1 MGRSSASFEATMKYV
16 LVLSLLAFAVNTAV
30 SFSDE
35 VVEKAKLNITEEK
48 AEDFGVILNKIKGK
62 AIEAGRSYKI
72 WLFVCEA
79 DNFMWNHKCK
89 MHCMGQG
96 YLEGYCDDGN
106 RCTCKIK
113 IN

>member
-62 AIEAGRSYKI
+62 AIDASRSYKI
-72 WLFVCEA
+72 WLFDCEA
-79 DNFMWNHKCK
+79 DNKWNQKCEWN
-89 MHCMGQG
+89 CMELG
-96 YLEGYCDDGN
+96 YMEGYCDDGHV
-106 RCTCKIK
+106 CTCI
-113 IN
+113 